1 MSRSSEGVK
10 CAKEAAE
17 QERCVIGRDERI
29 FEQEGSGNGYTIETS
44 ELVRLLRLLCFV
56 DLWKCLLRCFF
67 QSKIG
72 LIRFGSYVSQ

>member
-10 CAKEAAE
+10 CAKKAAE

-29 FEQEGSGNGYTIETS
+29 FEQEGSGNGYSIETS
-44 ELVRLLRLLCFV
+44 ELVRLPRLVVFCRFV
-56 DLWKCLLRCFF
+56 EVFVEIFF